1 MKVVT
6 DACLYDPVEVRQSNQ
21 GKLVA
26 ATQVQSAE
34 YLKPLF
40 KQLRQ
45 RVSVQTVLT
54 KRLYAEDALG
64 SLYCPTSSL
73 GWQRLS
79 TSRRSES
86 TETQTIPTCNYRLEM
101 HHGRSGSQW

>member
-1 MKVVT
+1 MGKLKHLCL
-6 DACLYDPVEVRQSNQ
+6 DAAEIRQSNQ

-45 RVSVQTVLT
+45 RVSVIRIVF
-54 KRLYAEDALG
+54 K
-64 SLYCPTSSL
+64 TSFE
-73 GWQRLS
+73 W
-79 TSRRSES
+79 
-86 TETQTIPTCNYRLEM
+86 
-101 HHGRSGSQW
+101 

>member
-1 MKVVT
+1 MW
-6 DACLYDPVEVRQSNQ
+6 LYIYIYNGTVEVRQSNQ

-45 RVSVQTVLT
+45 RVS
-54 KRLYAEDALG
+54 
-64 SLYCPTSSL
+64 
-73 GWQRLS
+73 
-79 TSRRSES
+79 
-86 TETQTIPTCNYRLEM
+86 
-101 HHGRSGSQW
+101 

>member
-1 MKVVT
+1 MIGKRCWQKDLVSEIFCAIHLVDLKRLNVAIYIYNGT
-6 DACLYDPVEVRQSNQ
+6 VEVRQSNQ

-45 RVSVQTVLT
+45 RVS
-54 KRLYAEDALG
+54 
-64 SLYCPTSSL
+64 
-73 GWQRLS
+73 
-79 TSRRSES
+79 
-86 TETQTIPTCNYRLEM
+86 
-101 HHGRSGSQW
+101 